1 MVGDFPVEV
10 HVMCQDENLL
20 DVVAFHDM
28 ALIVGIIVADLD
40 HLPDERAYD
49 EQRSA
54 VHAGHRVIDDH
65 DFILERI
72 AALATTHKVV
82 EVKERNKVP
91 FAFAQLVR
99 NGAVRTDD
107 LVDILNAF
115 LAPEA
120 EPLKTGVMQQC
131 IDARDGSL
139 RIHDLFVELTDFCSD
154 FTAIRDNDSKLCLQS
169 ADFTIKR
176 SSLAVVLGDS
186 IFQVK
191 RQILPHMLL
200 ALDLLRSEVAD
211 HIVVG
216 LNPLIELI
224 NDGAELNE
232 ESVGILQ
239 GRNGG
244 GLLYLRGNTLKIDGD
259 CI

>member
-1 MVGDFPVEV
+1 
-10 HVMCQDENLL
+10 MCQDENLL

-28 ALIVGIIVADLD
+28 ALIVCIIVADLD
-40 HLPDERAYD
+40 HLADESTYD

-54 VHAGHRVIDDH
+54 IHAGHRVINNH
-65 DFILERI
+65 DFIFDCI
-72 AALATTHKVV
+72 ASLAATHKVV
-82 EVKERNKVP
+82 EVKESDKVP
-91 FAFAQLVR
+91 FAFTQLVR
-99 NGAVRTDD
+99 NGAVRTND
-107 LVDILNAF
+107 LVNILDAF
-115 LAPEA
+115 LGPEA
-120 EPLKTGVMQQC
+120 EALETRVMQQR
-131 IDARDGSL
+131 IDTRNGSL
-139 RIHDLFVELTDFCSD
+139 RIHDLFVEVTDFCGD
-154 FTAIRDNDSKLCLQS
+154 FSSLRDNAIQLCLQS
-169 ADFTIKR
+169 ANFTIKR
-176 SSLAVVLGDS
+176 SCLAVVLGDN

-259 CI
+259 GI